1 MFNLIC
7 VNDLIKIGTIYPEVL
22 LALKGIR
29 VRTAAR
35 LLGFSKDNK
44 DIFIFKY
51 NSHKM
56 KDNKIIIIDSVSY
69 EAKQKFNSYMKQKFN
84 SYMKQKFNSYIKCCL
99 RDDMNEKLAEVK

>member
-7 VNDLIKIGTIYPEVL
+7 VNDLFKVGTIYPEVL

-56 KDNKIIIIDSVSY
+56 KDNKMIIIDSVSY
-69 EAKQKFNSYMKQKFN
+69 EAKK
-84 SYMKQKFNSYIKCCL
+84 KFNSYIKCCL
-99 RDDMNEKLAEVK
+99 RDDMSEKLAEVK